1 MQETWVWS
9 LVWEDLL
16 EKEMATQSSILA
28 WRTPWIEEPGGL
40 QSVELQ
46 SWTQLSNRTITTT
59 GSLNPVFQSCT
70 SRGSYSD
77 VSCIYWLSVMRL
89 YLWEFFVVMVE
100 DSSMW
105 EVLFLLLSETPGA
118 LPTCCYFLLQILLL
132 GNSWKTRRINSKLRP
147 IKGPTWL

>member
-46 SWTQLSNRTITTT
+46 SWTRLSNRTITTT

-77 VSCIYWLSVMRL
+77 VSCIYWLSIMRL

-118 LPTCCYFLLQILLL
+118 SPTCCYFLLQMLLL